1 MSSRSHIGMRSAL
14 QAVYLA
20 GFLHAWLKLCQF
32 SLLAASEAVE
42 RLSRL
47 WAEPLR
53 NGEGKRDRGPWN
65 DKAFLDLAQ
74 PPAES
79 L

>member
-1 MSSRSHIGMRSAL
+1 MSSRAHTGTLSTL

-20 GFLHAWLKLCQF
+20 EFLHTWLKPCQF

-42 RLSRL
+42 RLSKL
-47 WAEPLR
+47 WAGPLR
-53 NGEGKRDRGPWN
+53 NGEGKRGRGPWD

-79 L
+79 P